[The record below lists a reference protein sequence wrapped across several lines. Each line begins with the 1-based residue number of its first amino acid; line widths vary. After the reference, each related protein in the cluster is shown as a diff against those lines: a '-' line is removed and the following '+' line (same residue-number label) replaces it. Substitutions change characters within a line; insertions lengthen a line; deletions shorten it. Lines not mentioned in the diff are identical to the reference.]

1 MADQI
6 GIMLK
11 NLNNDLQRYSDRE
24 AKKMGITQV
33 QMSIIDFI
41 YRDEESRELYQTDV
55 EREFNIQKSSATTLL
70 QLMEKKDLI
79 VRSPSNHDSR
89 YKMILLTPKARHFAK
104 RIRAFYDHNE
114 NDLRQVLGDDVDS
127 FIKNLRLLRDDMRNR
142 LKD

>member
-70 QLMEKKDLI
+70 QLMEKKTSSSDPHPTTTADT
-79 VRSPSNHDSR
+79 R
-89 YKMILLTPKARHFAK
+89 
-104 RIRAFYDHNE
+104 
-114 NDLRQVLGDDVDS
+114 
-127 FIKNLRLLRDDMRNR
+127 
-142 LKD
+142 